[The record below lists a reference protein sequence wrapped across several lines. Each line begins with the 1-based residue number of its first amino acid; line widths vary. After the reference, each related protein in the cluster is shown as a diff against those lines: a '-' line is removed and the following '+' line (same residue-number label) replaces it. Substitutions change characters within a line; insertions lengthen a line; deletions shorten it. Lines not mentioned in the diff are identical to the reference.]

1 MADVLPSN
9 RHGGKERWLNR
20 RQKKGKKQLAKL
32 AAKGKLLVSLMHHEN
47 H

>member
-1 MADVLPSN
+1 MDGVLPPN
-9 RHGGKERWLNR
+9 RSGGKDRRPKR

>member
-1 MADVLPSN
+1 MAGVLPPN
-9 RHGGKERWLNR
+9 RRVGKDRWPRR

-32 AAKGKLLVSLMHHEN
+32 PAKGKLLVSLMHHEN